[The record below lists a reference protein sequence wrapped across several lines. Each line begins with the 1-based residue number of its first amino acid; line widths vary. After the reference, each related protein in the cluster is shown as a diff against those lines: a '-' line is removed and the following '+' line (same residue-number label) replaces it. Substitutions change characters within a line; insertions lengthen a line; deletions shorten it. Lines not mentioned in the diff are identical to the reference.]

1 MYPGE
6 HAKMQRTLILD
17 IHIHSPKS
25 IQEKEIIMLKKN
37 MGCIYGVSK
46 ICFGF
51 FCTASLKT

>member
-25 IQEKEIIMLKKN
+25 IREKEIIMLKKTWAVF
-37 MGCIYGVSK
+37 MEYQKPVLVSS
-46 ICFGF
+46 
-51 FCTASLKT
+51 AQQA